1 MKSIRELDI
10 EGKRVL
16 IRVDFNVPMD
26 DGNITDDIR
35 IRMVLPTINH
45 ALERNA
51 KIILCSHMGRPKG
64 KRVEEF
70 SLAPVA
76 RTLSKL
82 IGQDVVMAPD
92 CIGAMTTS

>member
-51 KIILCSHMGRPKG
+51 KIILC
-64 KRVEEF
+64 
-70 SLAPVA
+70 
-76 RTLSKL
+76 
-82 IGQDVVMAPD
+82 I
-92 CIGAMTTS
+92 